1 MNHSIYFYCPVCNDP
16 NSVRP
21 FMHNIA
27 KNVSLVVS
35 YFFRS
40 ECNVVKQN
48 RYSNICLLKEIGFT
62 SRKFARK
69 NRIQKVREHFK
80 IRKYP
85 VIDAI

>member
-1 MNHSIYFYCPVCNDP
+1 MTPIQC
-16 NSVRP
+16 VRSCTILQKMSRWS
-21 FMHNIA
+21 FRI
-27 KNVSLVVS
+27 
-35 YFFRS
+35 FFRS